1 MPTGD
6 QETQPLVPGAGSSY
20 GAVKSGAGS
29 IKHIE
34 GVDETVHDID
44 DGVDR
49 HLAVKYPESLVGLSE
64 AELAAVDRKATRKI
78 DILLMPTLMALYVLN
93 YLDRQN
99 VSTAKI
105 GGLTVDL
112 NMSESQ
118 FATCVAVLF
127 AGYISLQVPSNMM
140 AGRVSKPSLYICCWC
155 AMWGTV
161 SACTG
166 AVQSFEGLVV
176 CRLMLGF
183 TEAAFFPGA
192 IYLLSLFYT
201 RQQLALRTAI
211 LYSGSQIG
219 NAFGGLFALA
229 CLQLDG
235 AHGLEGWRWLF
246 IVEGAMT
253 VGFAIIFAL
262 YMPNKPATMRWLDQQ
277 ERDRVLYRLEMDKGT
292 QDGTKE
298 MTTGTAFKLSLTDP
312 AVYLLGFTLWCCWVA
327 AAVTNFFPIVVNSL
341 GFSRTVTLCI
351 TAPPYLLC
359 IICLVVVGWSS
370 DKRHD
375 RTWHTVCA
383 MSVTIL
389 ANIIALATTNV
400 AARYFAMMLMPG
412 SFYSATIV
420 LLSWISTSVVGPDIK
435 RAIAIAMINSFANSA
450 NIWTSYLYKA
460 PRYILAFSVN
470 LAASVLVILLTLLTR
485 WYLRRQNARL
495 DRGEN
500 LGPNGP
506 TRVQI
511 EAKYRFTL

>member
-1 MPTGD
+1 
-6 QETQPLVPGAGSSY
+6 
-20 GAVKSGAGS
+20 
-29 IKHIE
+29 
-34 GVDETVHDID
+34 
-44 DGVDR
+44 
-49 HLAVKYPESLVGLSE
+49 
-64 AELAAVDRKATRKI
+64 
-78 DILLMPTLMALYVLN
+78 
-93 YLDRQN
+93 
-99 VSTAKI
+99 
-105 GGLTVDL
+105 
-112 NMSESQ
+112 
-118 FATCVAVLF
+118 
-127 AGYISLQVPSNMM
+127 
-140 AGRVSKPSLYICCWC
+140 
-155 AMWGTV
+155 MWGTV

-327 AAVTNFFPIVVNSL
+327 AAVTNFFP
-341 GFSRTVTLCI
+341 
-351 TAPPYLLC
+351 
-359 IICLVVVGWSS
+359 
-370 DKRHD
+370 
-375 RTWHTVCA
+375 
-383 MSVTIL
+383 M
-389 ANIIALATTNV
+389 
-400 AARYFAMMLMPG
+400 
-412 SFYSATIV
+412 
-420 LLSWISTSVVGPDIK
+420 
-435 RAIAIAMINSFANSA
+435 
-450 NIWTSYLYKA
+450 
-460 PRYILAFSVN
+460 
-470 LAASVLVILLTLLTR
+470 
-485 WYLRRQNARL
+485 
-495 DRGEN
+495 
-500 LGPNGP
+500 
-506 TRVQI
+506 
-511 EAKYRFTL
+511 